1 MTAHTYTVLAYV
13 VVGVLMW
20 GYAGMLMLRRT
31 RSASGGCGS
40 SGADES
46 RDA

>member
-1 MTAHTYTVLAYV
+1 MTAQIYTIVAYV

-20 GYAGMLMLRRT
+20 GYAGMLMLRRN
-31 RSASGGCGS
+31 RAASDGGLGS
-40 SGADES
+40 ADES